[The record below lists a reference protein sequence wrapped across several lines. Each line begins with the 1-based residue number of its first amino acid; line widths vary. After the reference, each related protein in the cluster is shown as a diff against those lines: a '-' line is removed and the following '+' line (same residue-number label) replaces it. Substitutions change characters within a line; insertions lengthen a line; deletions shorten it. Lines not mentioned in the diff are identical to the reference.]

1 MNTPRPTSWNLPN
14 ALTVLRTLLV
24 PLLGWMLIAH
34 PDQPGWRLA
43 TTGLFLAAMLTD
55 LIDGHLARKY
65 DLITSFGKLMDPIAD
80 KAMTGMALIG
90 LSVTGE
96 LPWWITVIILVR
108 EWGITLMRFVVI
120 RYGVISANRGGKT
133 KTVLQTVAIVL
144 FLLPLPSLGSP
155 FSLVMVPDAIGWIA
169 MIGALI
175 LTVLTGLDY
184 LREAWKLVRSTDRDR
199 DLA

>member
-1 MNTPRPTSWNLPN
+1 MNAPRPTSWNLPN

-90 LSVTGE
+90 LSVIGE

>member
-1 MNTPRPTSWNLPN
+1 
-14 ALTVLRTLLV
+14 
-24 PLLGWMLIAH
+24 
-34 PDQPGWRLA
+34 
-43 TTGLFLAAMLTD
+43 
-55 LIDGHLARKY
+55 
-65 DLITSFGKLMDPIAD
+65 
-80 KAMTGMALIG
+80 
-90 LSVTGE
+90 
-96 LPWWITVIILVR
+96 
-108 EWGITLMRFVVI
+108 MRFVVI

>member
-1 MNTPRPTSWNLPN
+1 
-14 ALTVLRTLLV
+14 
-24 PLLGWMLIAH
+24 MLIAH

-108 EWGITLMRFVVI
+108 EWG
-120 RYGVISANRGGKT
+120 
-133 KTVLQTVAIVL
+133 
-144 FLLPLPSLGSP
+144 SP
-155 FSLVMVPDAIGWIA
+155 
-169 MIGALI
+169 
-175 LTVLTGLDY
+175 
-184 LREAWKLVRSTDRDR
+184 
-199 DLA
+199 

>member
-1 MNTPRPTSWNLPN
+1 MNAPRPTSWNLPN

-90 LSVTGE
+90 LSVIGE

-155 FSLVMVPDAIGWIA
+155 FSMVMVPDAIGWIA

>member
-1 MNTPRPTSWNLPN
+1 MNAPRPTSWNLPN

-80 KAMTGMALIG
+80 KAMTGVALIG